1 MKNHSKVIYGNRYS
15 QESLKSDFQG
25 VVGGQYTALKYLIV
39 SFIICLSTISGIL
52 AGILGGFLS
61 WAIFFSTFNE
71 APLVFSCISLVVIIG
86 LIETLRC
93 GLPEGLKT
101 IIIAALL
108 ASVLLA
114 AVGRDASLFVLFIFF
129 AILAVA
135 TAFCSFLTGSFS
147 FSLIFILFSQNQQYI
162 KIVLATFITAMSVVI
177 AYLIKDAPEEFS
189 SQPDYIKFVT
199 VQFVGGFLSGI
210 VIAIASLS
218 ATRFEDKLSEHFTF
232 LRSWA
237 ITLGSWRGTSFYGL
251 DLSSVNFR
259 GARLANTDLRAQKL
273 YRTCFQDVT
282 GLERAKVDSRYL
294 DLENPKVQ
302 RLLTHGYSEDKDF
315 SRINLQ
321 GAYLRRADMKQFKLI
336 EANLNGADLQR
347 TELEESILVRAQVTG
362 VNFTGAKLT
371 GICVEDW
378 SINSQTCFAGVQ
390 CDYIYRK
397 LDENGEPTD
406 RYPIERNFEP
416 GEFESLFQE
425 VSNVVKLVFKEG
437 VNWRALSFTFR
448 KIQLEDDG
456 LGLELKGVEQRG
468 DLWVVKVAHKE
479 SVPKQQVEQR
489 VNAIYDDI
497 KSLLLVKEQQINRLL
512 NIAQD
517 QAAVLNFYSRQ
528 PFGNSF
534 FIFGSTITNLAGSGQ
549 IDYDEAAN
557 KIRSIVANGGD
568 LTQVTPVAQ
577 SLLDQLQQQR
587 VATTSDKQAEFI
599 QQVVLKEAEKNS
611 FFKQVLIQQGQQI
624 TEAMPESVLGTAIR
638 NVIAQLG

>member
-1 MKNHSKVIYGNRYS
+1 
-15 QESLKSDFQG
+15 
-25 VVGGQYTALKYLIV
+25 
-39 SFIICLSTISGIL
+39 
-52 AGILGGFLS
+52 
-61 WAIFFSTFNE
+61 
-71 APLVFSCISLVVIIG
+71 
-86 LIETLRC
+86 
-93 GLPEGLKT
+93 
-101 IIIAALL
+101 
-108 ASVLLA
+108 
-114 AVGRDASLFVLFIFF
+114 
-129 AILAVA
+129 
-135 TAFCSFLTGSFS
+135 
-147 FSLIFILFSQNQQYI
+147 
-162 KIVLATFITAMSVVI
+162 
-177 AYLIKDAPEEFS
+177 
-189 SQPDYIKFVT
+189 
-199 VQFVGGFLSGI
+199 VQFAGGFLSGI
-210 VIAIASLS
+210 VIAIASWS
-218 ATRFEDKLSEHFTF
+218 VTRFEDKPSEHFTF

-237 ITLGSWRGTSFYGL
+237 IAIGSWRGTSFYAL

-259 GARLANTDLRAQKL
+259 GAKLANTDLRAQKL

-282 GLERAKVDSRYL
+282 GLERARVDSQYL

-321 GAYLRRADMKQFKLI
+321 GAYLRHADMKHFKLV

-347 TELEESILVRAQVTG
+347 TELEDSIFVRAQVTG

-378 SINSQTCFAGVQ
+378 SVNSQTCFAGVQ

-406 RYPIERNFEP
+406 RYPIARNFEP
-416 GEFESLFQE
+416 GEFESLFQQ
-425 VSNVVKLVFKEG
+425 VSHIVELVFKEG

-479 SVPKQQVEQR
+479 GVPKQQVEQR

-497 KSLLLVKEQQINRLL
+497 KSLLSVKEQQINRLL

-517 QAAVLNFYSRQ
+517 QAAALNFYSRQ

-577 SLLDQLQQQR
+577 SLLDQLQQQS

-611 FFKQVLIQQGQQI
+611 FFKQVLVQQGQQI
-624 TEAMPESVLGTAIR
+624 TEAMPESVLATAIR
-638 NVIAQLG
+638 NAIAQLG